1 MSKSDQYCNEIS
13 RILNDYKG
21 YLNQQAKASKFD
33 NHKSAEYLF
42 KQLLNLIYNWELKHT
57 EERYSTN
64 TSGIDLFSSKDSGY
78 SVQITAQN
86 TAHDKKVT
94 DTIADYD
101 KNWKNKYKNLKIL
114 FIQDAADSLR
124 KKYNSTDKLIE
135 ILSFKELLIEIRN
148 FETSKTKKVLE
159 FLRQELGNELGF
171 ERPLKGFKP
180 FEEKKRGYVIEPLSN
195 VEAFKN
201 GLLFYTPYEEKLIN
215 NLSQL
220 FELSNKRALIEGP
233 PCSGKT
239 SLLFGLNS
247 ELENKLIKVF
257 YIDLE
262 EWKNEFESELF
273 YFSKIDSLLIID
285 NAHID
290 RYELAKKI
298 YWVCADYKINLL
310 FISRDNNSQKLLPS
324 SLTRFGFDI
333 KESFTLAFSKD
344 EHIIE
349 RIKGIIENRVAYLK
363 RVRPDQPWK
372 IGNLEQV
379 IKNTELNLLKTS
391 ILLIYWEASYPDRQ
405 LQDVF
410 DKQCYEVFYNTHI
423 HKKMDYQIVFKYASI
438 YKFECPFKLIN
449 LTDPIQQQI
458 DNGIFI
464 DTRKDDSFYIFPH
477 TEYAQLLSD
486 AIKHEKKIPFEDE
499 ANPILDYINNIKP
512 KNIHILI
519 EGILAKK
526 KLQHLDLILSNDNS
540 TEFIF
545 SHYSSRKDVVD
556 IKLILY
562 ALNEIKNELN
572 NEIAKSFVE
581 KLINL
586 LDGFNLFI
594 FEKSSEEVVDKV
606 NEVADYFNIE
616 KRPSLKRETADNKL
630 KAKNFF
636 ELSELITKS
645 IQNKPIITKI
655 ASSFKYSEWKGKFE
669 QYNGNYS
676 KKIEGVVNLS
686 KSPITRQLSFD
697 LYELL
702 EVERIYKN
710 LENLSI
716 DIFGKAINNLSSF
729 YFLDGKKKPK
739 ELLDLFRINK
749 KFTSQTK
756 YGLSKYSI
764 GLSHI
769 NQVDNTLI
777 QELFPGETTILNLF
791 EGASADDIAQR
802 IPLFIK
808 CFPSHNDFFI
818 SIIEQKLLDTNF
830 YNQANNNLQGYTQ
843 LAHLIKKLKFPI
855 SNKKQIVLNEK
866 IKENIKLES
875 TLTEIT
881 QAISVLKEKKNVKLI
896 QEFISPERISFELA
910 NEQIKFT
917 DIETILT
924 QNTVE
929 KTAVDIYTKLD
940 IKAVRMSVLRNDT
953 SFEQSTKVL
962 MQLSNREYNYD
973 KNKSYSKR
981 ILSELFTQDK
991 DDFIK
996 KINSSNVYDLLSG
1009 YCRLYKIDSRLTET
1023 NLFELI
1029 KVKSKFNHKE
1039 STLSTA
1045 SQSYRN
1051 LANLGSSAYK
1061 ELSNN
1066 FIQNS
1071 YQSLITN
1078 SKGIDIGQISDGLNE
1093 LTFEHSQF
1101 AERLL
1106 TDLMPLIK
1114 IKAPIEKS
1122 RADFASR
1129 IIPQLIYAAGKNSYL
1144 INEINK
1150 LK

>member
-1 MSKSDQYCNEIS
+1 MSKSSQYCDKIS
-13 RILNDYKG
+13 RILNNYKG
-21 YLNQQAKASKFD
+21 YLNQQAKASLLD

-57 EERYSTN
+57 GEKYSTN
-64 TSGIDLFSSKDSGY
+64 TSGIDLFSSKDNGY

-94 DTIADYD
+94 DTIADY
-101 KNWKNKYKNLKIL
+101 KLKWKNKYRNLKIL
-114 FIQDAADSLR
+114 FIQTDADALR
-124 KKYNSTDKLIE
+124 KKHNTTDNLIE
-135 ILSFKELLIEIRN
+135 VISFKELLIEIGKFDDLTRV
-148 FETSKTKKVLE
+148 KKVLDL
-159 FLRQELGNELGF
+159 LRQELGIELGI

-180 FEEKKRGYVIEPLSN
+180 FEEKKKGNTIEPLSN

-201 GLLFYTPYEEKLIN
+201 GLLFYTPHEEKLIK

-220 FELSNKRALIEGP
+220 FDSDDKKALIEGP

-247 ELENKLIKVF
+247 ELDKKLIKAF

-262 EWKNEFESELF
+262 EWNSAYENELL
-273 YFSKIDSLLIID
+273 YFAKIDSLLIID

-290 RYELAKKI
+290 RYELAKNI
-298 YWVCADYKINLL
+298 YQICDDYKINLL
-310 FISRDNNSQKLLPS
+310 FISRDNNTQKLLRT
-324 SLTRFGFDI
+324 SLNNYRFDI

-344 EHIIE
+344 EQTIE
-349 RIKGIIENRVAYLK
+349 RIKGIIKNRVEYLK
-363 RVRPDQPWK
+363 RVKPEKPWE
-372 IGNLEQV
+372 IGNLQQV
-379 IKNTELNLLKTS
+379 INNTELNLLKTS
-391 ILLIYWEASYPDRQ
+391 ILLIYWESSYPDHQ
-405 LQDVF
+405 LQDVL
-410 DKQCYEVFYNTHI
+410 DKQCYGEFYNAHI
-423 HKKMDYQIVFKYASI
+423 HKKMDYQIVFKYASV
-438 YKFECPFKLIN
+438 YKFDCPFKLVN

-464 DTRKDDSFYIFPH
+464 DTRKDFFYIFPH
-477 TEYAQLLSD
+477 TEYAHLLSD
-486 AIKHEKKIPFEDE
+486 AIRHEKNILIENE
-499 ANPILDYINNIKP
+499 AGQILDYIINIKP
-512 KNIHILI
+512 ENIHILV
-519 EGILAKK
+519 EGVLANK
-526 KLQHLDLILSNDNS
+526 KLQHLDLILSNNNS
-540 TEFIF
+540 SEFIF
-545 SHYSSRKDVVD
+545 SHYSKRKDVVD
-556 IKLILY
+556 IKLIIY

-586 LDGFNLFI
+586 LEGFNLFI
-594 FEKSSEEVVDKV
+594 FEKSSEEVVNKV
-606 NEVADYFNIE
+606 NEVADYFKIE
-616 KRPSLKRETADNKL
+616 KRPSFKRETVGNRF

-636 ELSELITKS
+636 ELSELITKN
-645 IQNKPIITKI
+645 IQNKPFITKI

-702 EVERIYKN
+702 NVERIYKN
-710 LENLSI
+710 LEDSSI

-739 ELLDLFRINK
+739 ELLELFRINK
-749 KFTSQTK
+749 KFNSQAK
-756 YGLSKYSI
+756 HGLSKYSI

-769 NQVDNTLI
+769 NQVDKTLI
-777 QELFPGETTILNLF
+777 QEQFPGEATILNLF
-791 EGASADDIAQR
+791 EGASANDLAQR

-843 LAHLIKKLKFPI
+843 LAHIIKKLKFPI
-855 SNKKQIVLNEK
+855 SNEKQIVLNEK
-866 IKENIKLES
+866 ITENIKLES

-896 QEFISPERISFELA
+896 QEFISPERISFELV

-917 DIETILT
+917 DLETILT
-924 QNTVE
+924 QNTAE

-940 IKAVRMSVLRNDT
+940 TKAIRMSVLRNDT

-973 KNKSYSKR
+973 KSKSYSKK
-981 ILSELFTQDK
+981 ILNELFTQDK

-996 KINSSNVYDLLSG
+996 KISSSNIYDLLSG
-1009 YCRLYKIDSRLTET
+1009 YCRLYKIDRTLTEN

-1029 KVKSKFNHKE
+1029 KVKSKHNHKE

-1051 LANLGSSAYK
+1051 LANLGSSTYK
-1061 ELSNN
+1061 ELSND

-1071 YQSLITN
+1071 YESLITN

-1106 TDLMPLIK
+1106 TDLLPLIK

-1129 IIPQLIYAAGKNSYL
+1129 IIPQLIYAAGKNTYL

>member
-1 MSKSDQYCNEIS
+1 MNKSNQYCDEIS
-13 RILNDYKG
+13 RILNNYKG
-21 YLNQQAKASKFD
+21 YLNQQAKASLLD

-64 TSGIDLFSSKDSGY
+64 TSGIDLFSLKDSGY

-114 FIQDAADSLR
+114 FIQTEADNL
-124 KKYNSTDKLIE
+124 KKYNTADKLIE
-135 ILSFKELLIEIRN
+135 ILSFKELLIEIRK
-148 FETSKTKKVLE
+148 FDDLFRVKKVLD
-159 FLRQELGNELGF
+159 FLRQELGTELGI

-180 FEEKKRGYVIEPLSN
+180 FEEKKKGNTIEPLSN
-195 VEAFKN
+195 VEAFKS
-201 GLLFYTPYEEKLIN
+201 GLLFYTPHEEKLIKD
-215 NLSQL
+215 LSQL
-220 FELSNKRALIEGP
+220 FDSNDKKALIEGP

-239 SLLFGLNS
+239 SLLFGLNAD
-247 ELENKLIKVF
+247 LDKKQIKTF

-262 EWKNEFESELF
+262 EWNNAYESELL
-273 YFSKIDSLLIID
+273 YFTKIDSLLIID
-285 NAHID
+285 NAHLD
-290 RYELAKKI
+290 RYELAKNI
-298 YWVCADYKINLL
+298 YHICDEHKINSL
-310 FISRDNNSQKLLPS
+310 FISRDNNTQKLLRS
-324 SLTRFGFDI
+324 SLNNYRFDI

-344 EHIIE
+344 EQTIE
-349 RIKGIIENRVAYLK
+349 RIKGIIKNRVEYLK
-363 RVRPDQPWK
+363 RVKPEKPWE
-372 IGNLEQV
+372 IGNLQQV

-391 ILLIYWEASYPDRQ
+391 ILLIYWESSYPDRQ
-405 LQDVF
+405 LQDVL
-410 DKQCYEVFYNTHI
+410 DKQCYEEFYNAHI
-423 HKKMDYQIVFKYASI
+423 HKKMDYQIVFKYASV
-438 YKFECPFKLIN
+438 YKFDCPFKLVN
-449 LTDPIQQQI
+449 LIEPIQKQI

-464 DTRKDDSFYIFPH
+464 DTRKDFLYIFPH
-477 TEYAQLLSD
+477 TEYAHLLSD
-486 AIKHEKKIPFEDE
+486 AIRHEKNILLENE
-499 ANPILDYINNIKP
+499 VGQILDYIINTKP
-512 KNIHILI
+512 ENIHILV
-519 EGILAKK
+519 EGVLAKK
-526 KLQHLDLILSNDNS
+526 KLQHLDLILSDSNS
-540 TEFIF
+540 SDFIF
-545 SHYSSRKDVVD
+545 THYSNRKDVID

-562 ALNEIKNELN
+562 GLNEIKNELN

-586 LDGFNLFI
+586 LEGFNLFI
-594 FEKSSEEVVDKV
+594 FEKSSEEVVNKV
-606 NEVADYFNIE
+606 NEVADYFKIE
-616 KRPSLKRETADNKL
+616 KRPSFKRETVDNRF

-636 ELSELITKS
+636 ELSELITKN
-645 IQNKPIITKI
+645 IQNKPFITKI

-702 EVERIYKN
+702 NVDRIYKN
-710 LENLSI
+710 LEDSSI

-739 ELLDLFRINK
+739 ELLELFRINK
-749 KFTSQTK
+749 KFNSQAK
-756 YGLSKYSI
+756 HGLSKYSI

-777 QELFPGETTILNLF
+777 QELFPGEATILNLF
-791 EGASADDIAQR
+791 EGALANDLAQR

-808 CFPSHNDFFI
+808 CFPSHTDFFI

-843 LAHLIKKLKFPI
+843 LAHIIKKLKFPI
-855 SNKKQIVLNEK
+855 SNEKQIVLNEK
-866 IKENIKLES
+866 ITENIKFES

-896 QEFISPERISFELA
+896 QEFISPERISFELV

-917 DIETILT
+917 DLETILT
-924 QNTVE
+924 QNTAE

-940 IKAVRMSVLRNDT
+940 TKAVRMSVLRNDT

-981 ILSELFTQDK
+981 ILSELFAQDK

-1009 YCRLYKIDSRLTET
+1009 YCRLYKIDSRLTEN

-1029 KVKSKFNHKE
+1029 KVKSKHNHKE

-1051 LANLGSSAYK
+1051 LANLGSPSYK

-1071 YQSLITN
+1071 YESLITN

-1106 TDLMPLIK
+1106 TDLLPLIK

-1129 IIPQLIYAAGKNSYL
+1129 IIPQLIYAAGKNTYL

>member
-1 MSKSDQYCNEIS
+1 MNKSNQYCDEIS
-13 RILNDYKG
+13 RILNNYKG
-21 YLNQQAKASKFD
+21 YLNQQAKASLLD

-64 TSGIDLFSSKDSGY
+64 TSGIDLFSLKDSGY

-114 FIQDAADSLR
+114 FIQTEADNL
-124 KKYNSTDKLIE
+124 KKYNTADKLIE
-135 ILSFKELLIEIRN
+135 ILSFKELLIEIRK
-148 FETSKTKKVLE
+148 FDDLFRVKKVLD
-159 FLRQELGNELGF
+159 FLRQELGTELGI

-180 FEEKKRGYVIEPLSN
+180 FEEKKKGNTIEPLSN
-195 VEAFKN
+195 VEAFKS
-201 GLLFYTPYEEKLIN
+201 GLLFYTPHEEKLIKD
-215 NLSQL
+215 LSQL
-220 FELSNKRALIEGP
+220 FDSNDKKALIEGP

-239 SLLFGLNS
+239 SLLFGLNAD
-247 ELENKLIKVF
+247 LDKKQIKTF

-262 EWKNEFESELF
+262 EWNNAYESELL
-273 YFSKIDSLLIID
+273 YFTKIDSLLIID
-285 NAHID
+285 NAHLD
-290 RYELAKKI
+290 RYELAKNI
-298 YWVCADYKINLL
+298 YHICDEHKINSL
-310 FISRDNNSQKLLPS
+310 FISRDNNTQKLLRS
-324 SLTRFGFDI
+324 SLNNYRFDI

-344 EHIIE
+344 EQTIE
-349 RIKGIIENRVAYLK
+349 RIKGIIKNRVEYLK
-363 RVRPDQPWK
+363 RVKPEKPWE
-372 IGNLEQV
+372 IGNLQQV

-391 ILLIYWEASYPDRQ
+391 ILLIYWESSYPDRQ
-405 LQDVF
+405 LQDVL
-410 DKQCYEVFYNTHI
+410 DKQCYEEFYNAHI
-423 HKKMDYQIVFKYASI
+423 HKKMDYQIVFKYASV
-438 YKFECPFKLIN
+438 YKFDCPFKLVN
-449 LTDPIQQQI
+449 LIEPIQQQI

-464 DTRKDDSFYIFPH
+464 DTRKDFFYIFPH
-477 TEYAQLLSD
+477 TEYAHLLSD
-486 AIKHEKKIPFEDE
+486 AIRHEKNILLENE
-499 ANPILDYINNIKP
+499 VGQILDYIINIKP
-512 KNIHILI
+512 ENIHILV

-526 KLQHLDLILSNDNS
+526 KLQHLDLILSDSNS
-540 TEFIF
+540 SDFIF
-545 SHYSSRKDVVD
+545 THYSNRKDVID

-562 ALNEIKNELN
+562 GLNEIKNELN

-586 LDGFNLFI
+586 LEGFNLFI
-594 FEKSSEEVVDKV
+594 FEKSSEEVVNKV
-606 NEVADYFNIE
+606 NEVADYFKIE
-616 KRPSLKRETADNKL
+616 KRPSFKRETVDNRF

-636 ELSELITKS
+636 ELSELITKN
-645 IQNKPIITKI
+645 IQNKPFITKI

-702 EVERIYKN
+702 NVERIYKN
-710 LENLSI
+710 LEDSSI

-739 ELLDLFRINK
+739 ELLELFRINK
-749 KFTSQTK
+749 KFNSQAK
-756 YGLSKYSI
+756 HGLSKYSI

-777 QELFPGETTILNLF
+777 QELFPGEATILNLF
-791 EGASADDIAQR
+791 EGASANDLAQR

-808 CFPSHNDFFI
+808 CFPSHTDFFI

-843 LAHLIKKLKFPI
+843 LAHIIKKLKFPI
-855 SNKKQIVLNEK
+855 SNEKQIVLNEK
-866 IKENIKLES
+866 ITENIKFES
-875 TLTEIT
+875 SLTEIT

-896 QEFISPERISFELA
+896 QEFISPERISFELV

-917 DIETILT
+917 DLETILT
-924 QNTVE
+924 QNTAE

-940 IKAVRMSVLRNDT
+940 TKAVRMSVLRNDT

-973 KNKSYSKR
+973 KNKSYSNR
-981 ILSELFTQDK
+981 ILSELFAQDK

-1009 YCRLYKIDSRLTET
+1009 YCRLYKIDSRLTEN

-1029 KVKSKFNHKE
+1029 KVKSKHNHKE

-1051 LANLGSSAYK
+1051 LANLGSPSYK

-1071 YQSLITN
+1071 YESLITN

-1106 TDLMPLIK
+1106 TDLLPLIK

-1129 IIPQLIYAAGKNSYL
+1129 IIPQLIYAAGKNTYL